1 MDRRHTLLVVD
12 DEPDVVQ
19 SLRDLLRRE
28 YFVLGATRARD
39 GLRLLHEQPVHV
51 VMTDQRMPEMTG
63 VEFLRDVRRDRP
75 DAIRLLFTG
84 YADIKAV
91 IDAINEGHV
100 YRYITKPWDPD
111 ELLALLHQA
120 GEQYDLLQERRRL
133 TDDLRRKNQ
142 ELEQAN
148 AELRQANALKE
159 AFIRV
164 ASHELRTPLTILLAL
179 PDLGLRMSGPDGP
192 SAEWFRRIRQAS
204 LRLHR
209 LVEQLLQMLQAG
221 RFDRP
226 LERRPTDCA
235 ALVREA
241 VEDIRP
247 FVEQRRQ
254 QLVLDLAPDL
264 GMIDVEA
271 GKIRICLDH
280 LLINAI
286 KFTPDG
292 GSIAVIG
299 RRVPLTPTLS
309 PPGGRGQQDSTLSP
323 QGGRGQGEGGD
334 VVRLQVRD
342 NGIGI
347 NSADLAHV
355 FEPFFTEID
364 VSRHSSGQF
373 EFGRRGLGLGLSLV
387 RAFVR
392 MHGGTVEVASTPGRG
407 TTFTMVLPAANP
419 GQAVACPAS

>member
-1 MDRRHTLLVVD
+1 MVQRHTLLVVD

-19 SLRDLLRRE
+19 SLQDLLRLE
-28 YFVLGATRARD
+28 YRVLGATRARE

-51 VMTDQRMPEMTG
+51 VMTDQRMPEISG
-63 VEFLRDVRRDRP
+63 VDFLRSVRRDCP
-75 DAIRLLFTG
+75 EAIRLLFTG

-111 ELLALLHQA
+111 ELLTILRQA
-120 GEQYDLLQERRRL
+120 GEQYDLLQERQRL
-133 TDDLRRKNQ
+133 LDDLQSKNR

-148 AELRQANALKE
+148 AELLQANVLKE
-159 AFIRV
+159 GFINV

-179 PDLGLRMSGPDGP
+179 PELALRMGNPDP
-192 SAEWFRRIRQAS
+192 RTADCLRRIQEAGT
-204 LRLHR
+204 RLHR
-209 LVEQLLQMLQAG
+209 LVEDILQMLRAG

-226 LERRPTDCA
+226 LDRRPVDVA

-241 VEDIRP
+241 IESVRP
-247 FVEQRRQ
+247 FIEQRRQ
-254 QLVLDLAPDL
+254 RLSVDLAADL
-264 GMIDVEA
+264 GEINVEA

-292 GSIAVIG
+292 GAIEVSGSRDSDTV
-299 RRVPLTPTLS
+299 RV
-309 PPGGRGQQDSTLSP
+309 
-323 QGGRGQGEGGD
+323 
-334 VVRLQVRD
+334 QVRD

-347 NSADLAHV
+347 APEQLSHL
-355 FEPFFTEID
+355 FEPFFTELD

-373 EFGRRGLGLGLSLV
+373 EFGRRGLGLGLSVV
-387 RAFVR
+387 RAFVT
-392 MHGGTVEVASTPGRG
+392 MHGGSVDVSSTPGAG
-407 TTFTMVLPAANP
+407 TTFTITLPRWSP
-419 GQAVACPAS
+419 HDLR

>member
-1 MDRRHTLLVVD
+1 MIPRHTLLVVD

-19 SLRDLLRRE
+19 SLRDLLRRD
-28 YFVLGATRARD
+28 YLVLGATHARD

-51 VMTDQRMPEMTG
+51 VMSDQRMPDITG
-63 VEFLRDVRRDRP
+63 IEFLRGVRRERP

-84 YADIKAV
+84 YADIKSV

-111 ELLALLHQA
+111 ELLSVLRQA
-120 GEQYDLLQERRRL
+120 GEQYDLLQERQRL
-133 TDDLRRKNQ
+133 LDDLRHKNE

-179 PDLGLRMSGPDGP
+179 PELALRMKGLD
-192 SAEWFRRIRQAS
+192 ATTADWFGRMHQAS
-204 LRLHR
+204 LRLYR

-226 LERRPTDCA
+226 LDRRPTDAA

-241 VEDIRP
+241 VEAVRP

-254 QLVLDLAPDL
+254 RLVVDLAPDL
-264 GMIDVEA
+264 GTMDVEA
-271 GKIRICLDH
+271 VKIRTCLDH

-292 GSIAVIG
+292 GTIEVM
-299 RRVPLTPTLS
+299 
-309 PPGGRGQQDSTLSP
+309 GQRSED
-323 QGGRGQGEGGD
+323 G
-334 VVRLQVRD
+334 VRLQVRD
-342 NGIGI
+342 SGMGIDPA
-347 NSADLAHV
+347 NLAHI
-355 FEPFFTEID
+355 FQPFFTEMD
-364 VSRHSSGQF
+364 VSRHASGQF

-387 RAFVR
+387 RALVH
-392 MHGGTVEVASTPGRG
+392 MHGGTVDVTSTLGQG
-407 TTFTMVLPAANP
+407 TTFTITLPATNG
-419 GQAVACPAS
+419 GQPVACLPARV